1 MPQSETIHCQLLVIG
16 AGMAGMAAA
25 LFAANRNISTVQV
38 GIPGEI
44 LYASGLIDLL
54 GVHPIEKR
62 RQWRN
67 PWSAIAAVSRSLP
80 NHPYARI
87 SEKAIRRALDECLTA
102 LKSAGLPYRHYKD
115 RNADVVT
122 PAGSIKRTYAVPDS
136 MWNGVTAWRHK
147 RPCLIVDFDGLKG
160 FSARQIQS
168 VLRDKWPALRTA
180 RVVFPN
186 QHAELYPER
195 LAQALELPAIRNRL
209 VATVLPLLKDAKAL
223 GFPAIFGIYQ
233 TMEVMAGLQKN
244 IGIPVFEVP
253 TLPPAIAGLRLKN
266 AFEQILPTLGVRTL
280 YHRILTRAKASKK
293 GHFSFKL
300 ADNQKVLV
308 IEAQAA
314 ILATG
319 RFIGQGL
326 AADRNRIHET
336 VFDLPVS
343 QPEDRTQWHRESLLD
358 PAGHDINKAGLEVDD
373 NFQPLTTAGR
383 PAHKNLY
390 AAGSILSHADW
401 IRMKCGSG
409 LAIATAHAAV
419 NAYLENRNQRRREPL
434 TG

>member
-1 MPQSETIHCQLLVIG
+1 
-16 AGMAGMAAA
+16 
-25 LFAANRNISTVQV
+25 
-38 GIPGEI
+38 
-44 LYASGLIDLL
+44 
-54 GVHPIEKR
+54 
-62 RQWRN
+62 
-67 PWSAIAAVSRSLP
+67 
-80 NHPYARI
+80 
-87 SEKAIRRALDECLTA
+87 
-102 LKSAGLPYRHYKD
+102 
-115 RNADVVT
+115 
-122 PAGSIKRTYAVPDS
+122 
-136 MWNGVTAWRHK
+136 
-147 RPCLIVDFDGLKG
+147 
-160 FSARQIQS
+160 
-168 VLRDKWPALRTA
+168 
-180 RVVFPN
+180 
-186 QHAELYPER
+186 

-209 VATVLPLLKDAKAL
+209 AATVLPLLKDAKAL

-233 TMEVMAGLQKN
+233 TMEVMADMQKN
-244 IGIPVFEVP
+244 IGVPVFEVP

-266 AFEQILPTLGVRTL
+266 AFEQILPALGVRTL

-300 ADNQKVLV
+300 ADNQKELV

-326 AADRNRIHET
+326 AADRNRIRET
-336 VFDLPVS
+336 VFGLPVS
-343 QPEDRTQWHRESLLD
+343 QPGDRTQWHRESLLD

-383 PAHKNLY
+383 PAHQNLY
-390 AAGSILSHADW
+390 AVGSILSHADW

-419 NAYLENRNQRRREPL
+419 NAYLENRDRRRRIPL